1 MSLSAR
7 QQRTLGSIESRLR
20 ADDPHLAS
28 MFAIFDRLNVDE
40 PVSAEP
46 PVPRLRLR
54 WQRPRLAAGSMLL
67 IPFMFIVMIVV
78 SALAA
83 SPASPRACAGHH
95 PASSNSPPLLRSACQ
110 LTADTTVMKA
120 ATVVKAASVAVPT
133 TPDGTKNPACI
144 ALVQHGRSARGWVCY
159 K

>member
-7 QQRTLGSIESRLR
+7 QQRMLGSIESRLR

-46 PVPRLRLR
+46 LVPRLRLR
-54 WQRPRLAAGSMLL
+54 WQRPRLAAGSML

-120 ATVVKAASVAVPT
+120 ATVVKAASVPVPT
-133 TPDGTKNPACI
+133 TLGGTENPACI
-144 ALVQHGRSARGWVCY
+144 ARVQHGRSVRGWVCY